1 MKPNLFEQMFQTV
14 ISEHFGGTF
23 WLDKE
28 MELCSAPTYTDGS
41 TDWDTWDYVSEWT
54 ELDGLNL
61 DRLLSI
67 HRDLIKNYNV

>member
-1 MKPNLFEQMFQTV
+1 
-14 ISEHFGGTF
+14 
-23 WLDKE
+23 